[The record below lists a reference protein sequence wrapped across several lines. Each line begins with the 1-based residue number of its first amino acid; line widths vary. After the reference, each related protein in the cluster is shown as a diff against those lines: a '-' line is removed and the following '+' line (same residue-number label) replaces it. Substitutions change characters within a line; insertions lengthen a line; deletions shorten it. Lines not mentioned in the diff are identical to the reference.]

1 MRTGDD
7 SWEWHG
13 ASHLKKAFV
22 LTTAAIGMLSYIYG
36 AYLYFDYRARMPME
50 PQQQTGRTYPVA
62 LSGRTVYTT
71 KTEQRRY
78 YAAFY
83 IFGASVITLAVTGW
97 VVWRR
102 SLSRAA

>member
-1 MRTGDD
+1 MHTRGD
-7 SWEWHG
+7 SWEWDG
-13 ASHLKKAFV
+13 ASRLKKAFV

-36 AYLYFDYRARMPME
+36 AYLYYDYRDRMPME

-62 LSGRTVYTT
+62 LSGRTFYTT

-78 YAAFY
+78 YSARY
-83 IFGASVITLAVTGW
+83 IFSASVITLVITGW
-97 VVWRR
+97 IVCRR